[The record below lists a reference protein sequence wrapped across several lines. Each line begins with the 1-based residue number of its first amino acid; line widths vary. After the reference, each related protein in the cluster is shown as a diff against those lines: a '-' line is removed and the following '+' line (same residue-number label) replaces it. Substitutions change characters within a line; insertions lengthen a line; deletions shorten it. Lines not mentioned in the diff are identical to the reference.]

1 MWEVHRPLIY
11 PNYYSHRS
19 YYINIIIL
27 YILALLNP
35 YKKSVWFF
43 PEQDLLPDELENALP
58 SSVSEIPWTEALEMP
73 PYPPTE
79 GIGIVILLLFTVN
92 MSAKPFQSASSK
104 PNPDLQV
111 IEVGIILST
120 SALGKFQKF
129 LRKQIGHTD
138 TCLLRHKGAR
148 RRHRIHKQSKHST
161 ESTASVAVFAGC
173 AASHFWSFC
182 KSSFL
187 ETLLD
192 EPLPTER
199 IGLGA

>member
-1 MWEVHRPLIY
+1 MIVMWEVHRPLIY

-19 YYINIIIL
+19 YYIYIYNYIIYTCSSQSIQKICL
-27 YILALLNP
+27 I
-35 YKKSVWFF
+35 FF
-43 PEQDLLPDELENALP
+43 QNKIFCPDELENALP

-148 RRHRIHKQSKHST
+148 RRHRIHKQ
-161 ESTASVAVFAGC
+161 
-173 AASHFWSFC
+173 
-182 KSSFL
+182 
-187 ETLLD
+187 
-192 EPLPTER
+192 
-199 IGLGA
+199 I